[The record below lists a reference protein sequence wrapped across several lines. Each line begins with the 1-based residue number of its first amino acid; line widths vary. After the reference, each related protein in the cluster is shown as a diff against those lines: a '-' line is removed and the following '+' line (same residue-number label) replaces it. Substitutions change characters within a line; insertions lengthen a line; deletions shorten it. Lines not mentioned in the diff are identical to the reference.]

1 VSLTELT
8 NLRILQNLRLSDK
21 LYALTSSNEHPL
33 LLSEFGLDSLSE
45 QQLILRDRHTPINSH
60 EYSELLSER
69 LDPERMMK
77 RGSIE
82 METRVIDQLPI
93 VTVTTAEP
101 VVAVTFART

>member
-1 VSLTELT
+1 MSLTELT

-45 QQLILRDRHTPINSH
+45 QQLILRDRHTPMNSH

-69 LDPERMMK
+69 LDPERMK

>member
-1 VSLTELT
+1 
-8 NLRILQNLRLSDK
+8 
-21 LYALTSSNEHPL
+21 
-33 LLSEFGLDSLSE
+33 
-45 QQLILRDRHTPINSH
+45 
-60 EYSELLSER
+60 
-69 LDPERMMK
+69 MMK